1 MLCIL
6 VYKKKII
13 KIIDIE
19 VMTIRVKKCPTCGKG
34 SSVWEEADKYPIFKK
49 METVLKSHKSPYEK
63 KIALFNCLKNMEIGE
78 LQPIEKE
85 RIDFLLQSKLHG
97 ELAKQSLKQYEK
109 LTVED
114 YSKRQ

>member
-1 MLCIL
+1 
-6 VYKKKII
+6 
-13 KIIDIE
+13 
-19 VMTIRVKKCPTCGKG
+19 MTRIKKCPQCGK
-34 SSVWEEADKYPIFKK
+34 SPSVWEEADKYPIFKK
-49 METVLKSHKSPYEK
+49 MEIVLKSHKSPYEK
-63 KIALFNCLKNMEIGE
+63 KIALYNCLKNIEVGE

-85 RIDFLLQSKLHG
+85 RIEYLLQSKLHG